1 MASSSASKYRA
12 LLYLCSIAG
21 LLCFFVAY
29 KGSKGAISKEMGVT
43 LAVLGLVC
51 FITGAWYGWRGAKI
65 RIEEREKKAD
75 ALGLVML
82 AGVLKDKSE
91 EELQLA
97 IKKGGPAGDAARLVL
112 ERRRTGL
119 TRPSSPIPT
128 QPEIN

>member
-1 MASSSASKYRA
+1 MSKQASSYRA

-21 LLCFFVAY
+21 LVCFFVAY

-51 FITGAWYGWRGAKI
+51 FLTGAWYGWRGAKI

-75 ALGLVML
+75 ALALVML
-82 AGVLKDKSE
+82 AAVLKDKSE
-91 EELQLA
+91 EELQVA
-97 IKKGGPAGDAARLVL
+97 MTKGGPAGDAARLVL
-112 ERRRTGL
+112 ERRRSGL
-119 TRPSSPIPT
+119 TTRPSASIPT

>member
-1 MASSSASKYRA
+1 MSKQASSYRA

-51 FITGAWYGWRGAKI
+51 FLTGAWYGWRGAKI

-75 ALGLVML
+75 ALALVML
-82 AGVLKDKSE
+82 AAVLKDKSE
-91 EELQLA
+91 EELQVA
-97 IKKGGPAGDAARLVL
+97 MTKGGPAGDAARLVL
-112 ERRRTGL
+112 ERRRSGL
-119 TRPSSPIPT
+119 TTRPSTPIPT
-128 QPEIN
+128 QPEVN

>member
-1 MASSSASKYRA
+1 MSKQAASYRA

-29 KGSKGAISKEMGVT
+29 KGSKGALSKEMGVT
-43 LAVLGLVC
+43 LALLGLIC
-51 FITGAWYGWRGAKI
+51 FLTGAWYGWRGAKI

-97 IKKGGPAGDAARLVL
+97 MKKGGPAGEAARLVL
-112 ERRRTGL
+112 ERRKTGL
-119 TRPSSPIPT
+119 TRPSQQIPT
-128 QPEIN
+128 QTEIN